1 MATELEK
8 IVIRVEADLATLKRG
23 LKESEQQTKRSSDK
37 MAASL
42 KKVGGAARSTGKA
55 LGAMALAAGA
65 GLAVL
70 TKRGLDTADAI
81 DKGAKSAN
89 ISVVAYQEL
98 SYAAALSGMSQQ
110 QLAVSLESFNRRV
123 GLAKDGTQTYIDA
136 LDNLGISLEDG
147 QGRFKTTEALLEEM
161 LVALA
166 GVKDTSL
173 QASRASIM
181 FGDDAGKKLPLMMKG
196 GIQGLRDM
204 RQEIHD
210 LGGVLSADL
219 IGKSVQAKD
228 TLTGLEFVLKNTLAV
243 VVAENA
249 GAIEDLATA
258 ITRAIPKLVEAT
270 TQALEFLG
278 IIDAGPRSTLAR
290 AQRLR
295 SELLSDGFQAG
306 GAGIGTETTDIGG
319 RIRRKFLKEQY
330 GINLFG
336 AEDEGG
342 QLSILNGIIAK
353 LEKQVALEDE
363 LREARRNALA
373 DTVNEGTTS
382 PPDKIDW
389 HAEYNALNEQL
400 LKAQGTDEARLKLL
414 ELQQHARREEYQAL
428 TDIEGLAPEI
438 RQQILDTLTALD
450 NVELQNLTDALA
462 EAKDK
467 TSTFGD
473 SLNQAF
479 QNAVLGGEN
488 VIKVLGRM
496 MKQMILF
503 GKDGTGGI
511 FGGLLS
517 GIFGGI
523 GGMFDGLGGDLS
535 GFLGFANGGRP
546 MPGKAAIVGER
557 GPELFVP
564 DSTGTVYNNREM
576 MGGMRGNSGGNI
588 IQYWTLEQ
596 SVHFDTTLES
606 VDTRIANAT
615 PRLIEASKSAVQDAM
630 QRGGGFASTVRG
642 Y

>member
-1 MATELEK
+1 
-8 IVIRVEADLATLKRG
+8 
-23 LKESEQQTKRSSDK
+23 
-37 MAASL
+37 
-42 KKVGGAARSTGKA
+42 
-55 LGAMALAAGA
+55 MALAAGA

-136 LDNLGISLEDG
+136 LENLGISLEDG
-147 QGRFKTTEALLEEM
+147 QGRFKTTETLLEEM

-210 LGGVLSADL
+210 LGGVLSAEL
-219 IGKSVQAKD
+219 IGKSVKAKD

-243 VVAENA
+243 AVAENA
-249 GAIEDLATA
+249 GAIEELAEAVTK
-258 ITRAIPKLVEAT
+258 AIPKLITATMEA
-270 TQALEFLG
+270 LKFLN
-278 IIDAGPRSTLAR
+278 IIDDPQERVDTLTSLRDSLSNAAGSGPMNDFVQTWQDLWNDIKIPEGTRDEQIAWLNAEIAR
-290 AQRLR
+290 AQQQVDKRN
-295 SELLSDGFQAG
+295 LLSAG
-306 GAGIGTETTDIGG
+306 KDSRRDIIGG
-319 RIRRKFLKEQY
+319 GDTGEKPEDKRDLMNEMYELQTSL
-330 GINLFG
+330 N
-336 AEDEGG
+336 AE
-342 QLSILNGIIAK
+342 L
-353 LEKQVALEDE
+353 
-363 LREARRNALA
+363 
-373 DTVNEGTTS
+373 
-382 PPDKIDW
+382 
-389 HAEYNALNEQL
+389 Y
-400 LKAQGTDEARLKLL
+400 KAQGTDEARLKLL

-450 NVELQNLTDALA
+450 NVELQNLIDALA

-630 QRGGGFASTVRG
+630 QRGGGFAKTVRG